1 LEIKDGVATVTGL
14 QSVAFSEIVLFE
26 NGMKGLVLDLL
37 KDTVGVLILGDF
49 ATLMQGDVVSATGQ
63 VFSIGVGEKYLGRV
77 VNGLGEPID
86 GLGEVVASETYPV
99 ERIAPGVIT
108 RQ

>member
-37 KDTVGVLILGDF
+37 KDTV
-49 ATLMQGDVVSATGQ
+49 
-63 VFSIGVGEKYLGRV
+63 
-77 VNGLGEPID
+77 
-86 GLGEVVASETYPV
+86 
-99 ERIAPGVIT
+99 
-108 RQ
+108 